1 MGTRCGLI
9 DPGVLL
15 YLLQEQGLSA
25 DELQHLLYQESGL
38 LGVSGISAD
47 MRTLQA
53 SNENAA
59 TEAIDLFTFRVAGQ
73 VAVMANSLGGLDCLV
88 FTGGIGEH
96 SSVVRQQICDRLRW
110 LGVNLD
116 ASANERADECINS
129 TESKVDILVIAT
141 SEETTIARHC
151 AATLAELR
159 NRR

>member
-1 MGTRCGLI
+1 
-9 DPGVLL
+9 
-15 YLLQEQGLSA
+15 
-25 DELQHLLYQESGL
+25 
-38 LGVSGISAD
+38 
-47 MRTLQA
+47 
-53 SNENAA
+53 
-59 TEAIDLFTFRVAGQ
+59 
-73 VAVMANSLGGLDCLV
+73 
-88 FTGGIGEH
+88 
-96 SSVVRQQICDRLRW
+96 LRW